1 MCDLKGQDVAR
12 EGNIEHL
19 VEERKDDHKRLVERP
34 QDLPRDDGERDVGDH
49 RHHGLGPRV
58 KTFLL

>member
-1 MCDLKGQDVAR
+1 MAR

-19 VEERKDDHKRLVERP
+19 VEERKDDQKRLVERP